1 MSGTNRV
8 EILQLNVFSGGVST
22 GHWMLP
28 RLLISID
35 FVNSSGVTKLL
46 TAVYFRWILKRYSIV
61 LQRLVFLILQQC
73 SRCKD
78 NKKIWHISQTKYW
91 LFIDFVVKILM
102 CSECYSVVFL
112 CQWNWDICISWL
124 NLRNIK
130 KAMDFFK
137 IYFM

>member
-1 MSGTNRV
+1 MFQCSS
-8 EILQLNVFSGGVST
+8 QLNHQWILFLADVRNKSCRDPPIKCL
-22 GHWMLP
+22 HWMLP
-28 RLLISID
+28 KLLISID

-78 NKKIWHISQTKYW
+78 NKKIWHISQTKCW
-91 LFIDFVVKILM
+91 LFIDFVIKILM

-112 CQWNWDICISWL
+112 CQ
-124 NLRNIK
+124 
-130 KAMDFFK
+130 
-137 IYFM
+137 